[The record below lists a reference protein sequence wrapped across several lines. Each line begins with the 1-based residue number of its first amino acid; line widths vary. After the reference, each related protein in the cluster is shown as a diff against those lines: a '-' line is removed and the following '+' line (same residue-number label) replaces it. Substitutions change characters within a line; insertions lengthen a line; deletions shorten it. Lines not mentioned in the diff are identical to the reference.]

1 MQILRE
7 TGMAMAPE
15 SAAVMTGMRE
25 AGYVPAA
32 SANRG
37 VTSYSAESVEQ
48 SIDNVQRKL
57 SLMKET
63 NVHME
68 YDKDIHRVLVKYTN
82 DAGEVVRQIP
92 TEKFVEFEKAFVKTL
107 GLLFDLKV

>member
-1 MQILRE
+1 MQILRD
-7 TGMAMAPE
+7 TGIAMAPE
-15 SAAVMTGMRE
+15 SAAVLTGVRE
-25 AGYVPAA
+25 IGSVPAA
-32 SANRG
+32 QADRA
-37 VTSYSAESVEQ
+37 VTSPTESVEQ
-48 SIDNVQRKL
+48 SINNVQRQL

-82 DAGEVVRQIP
+82 ATGEVVRQIP

>member
-7 TGMAMAPE
+7 TGMTMAPE
-15 SAAVMTGMRE
+15 SAAVMVGMRE
-25 AGYVPAA
+25 AGFVPAFQA
-32 SANRG
+32 DRA
-37 VTSYSAESVEQ
+37 VPSYTTESVEQ
-48 SIDNVQRKL
+48 SIDNVQRQL
-57 SLMKET
+57 NLMKET

-82 DAGEVVRQIP
+82 TAGEVVRQIP

-107 GLLFDLKV
+107 GLLFDLKI

>member
-1 MQILRE
+1 MQILRD

-15 SAAVMTGMRE
+15 SVAVFTGMRE
-25 AGYVPAA
+25 TGFSPAVQA
-32 SANRG
+32 DRA
-37 VTSYSAESVEQ
+37 VTSYPAESVEL
-48 SIDNVQRKL
+48 SIDNVQRQL

-82 DAGEVVRQIP
+82 PSGEVVRQIP

-107 GLLFDLKV
+107 GLLFDRKI